1 MSMSSKLGSAL
12 VASTLLLI
20 AGCGGQAATSS
31 QSSSSSQSARP
42 GQATKSTFNVR
53 HQKPAR
59 RYLVKRAQKAEDD
72 NEGPEKPIAGS
83 NPRWSYHV
91 VLTATNAGPRAAS
104 SSTAARVTLRGH
116 RVCWRFGALP
126 SSFSSSAAFGRV
138 RKNLNPTSAQIHV
151 GAKGKTGP
159 VVVVFGPRYKPAGCI
174 VVRPV
179 VVNAIASA
187 AYYYYLNVVTAKYP
201 KGALR
206 AQL

>member
-1 MSMSSKLGSAL
+1 MSMGSKLASAI

-31 QSSSSSQSARP
+31 QSSTSTQAARP
-42 GQATKSTFNVR
+42 KQSTKSTFNVR

-72 NEGPEKPIAGS
+72 NEGPEDPIAGS
-83 NPRWSYHV
+83 APRWAYHV
-91 VLTATNAGPRAAS
+91 VLTGNNAVPPAGS
-104 SSTAARVTLRGH
+104 SSTAAHVTLRG
-116 RVCWRFGALP
+116 RKVCWRFGVLP
-126 SSFSSSAAFGRV
+126 SSSSNSGAFGRV
-138 RKNLNPTSAQIHV
+138 RKNLNPTSAQIHI

-187 AYYYYLNVVTAKYP
+187 PHYYYLNVVTARYP